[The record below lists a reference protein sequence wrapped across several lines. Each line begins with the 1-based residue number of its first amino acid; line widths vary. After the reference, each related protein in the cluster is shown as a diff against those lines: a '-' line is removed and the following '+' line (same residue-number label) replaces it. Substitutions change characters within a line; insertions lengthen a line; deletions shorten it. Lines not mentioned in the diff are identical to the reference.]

1 MALESYRYKISLSYI
16 HYGYE
21 IAIDP
26 QQIQYV
32 GIDRSFDSNNM
43 PVIAVSC
50 NIERDILDMMI
61 QNANDNIVELGIF
74 RYDAS
79 NQNDNITKKYIY
91 DRFIYFLGD
100 DISQTAE
107 LDYGNGQQHTREKY
121 KEVTMWLIQQ
131 DAVNNNRK
139 VINGIFKNATTNS
152 LILQITNYVGN
163 TVLEPVDY
171 DNKYEQIIIPPTNSI
186 SQYIAFLNNN
196 LSVFYDT
203 GYRFFIDLDMTY
215 IMSSSGKPV
224 QTKNQNIFTVE
235 INVTNIIPDEDS
247 ESGMIVDK
255 RNGKYIVNVPLANVN
270 FTKNNITNK
279 MVNKITTIDSSG
291 NVEEKTIEGN
301 DTRVT
306 SMMNKIVNL
315 SNNDQN
321 AINNIAADYELNNVF
336 LSITKNDLDA
346 SIFTMN
352 KEYIITMDEDHEE
365 YSGRYL
371 LSAVKQF
378 FVKQNDYCVMT
389 TILMFKK
396 I

>member
-107 LDYGNGQQHTREKY
+107 LDYGNGQQHTKERY

-196 LSVFYDT
+196 LSVFYHT
-203 GYRFFIDLDMTY
+203 GYRFFIDFDMTY

-306 SMMNKIVNL
+306 TMMNKIVNL

>member
-1 MALESYRYKISLSYI
+1 MALESYRYKVTLSYI
-16 HYGYE
+16 HFGYE

-32 GIDRSFDSNNM
+32 GIDRTFDSNNM
-43 PVIAVSC
+43 PVIAVNC

-61 QNANDNIVELGIF
+61 QNTNENIVELGVF

-79 NQNDNITKKYIY
+79 NQNDNITKKYFH

-107 LDYGNGQQHTREKY
+107 IDYGNGQEHTREKY

-152 LILQITNYVGN
+152 LILQITDYVGN

-171 DNKYEQIIIPPTNSI
+171 DNKYDQIIIPPTNSI
-186 SQYIAFLNNN
+186 AQYIAFLNNN

-203 GYRFFIDLDMTY
+203 GYRFFIDFDMTY
-215 IMSSSGKPV
+215 IVSSKGKPI

-247 ESGMIVDK
+247 ESGMVVDA
-255 RNGKYIVNVPLANVN
+255 RNGKYIMDVPLANIN
-270 FTKNNITNK
+270 FTKNNVTNK

-291 NVEEKTIEGN
+291 NVKEKLIEGN
-301 DTRVT
+301 DTNVT
-306 SMMNKIVNL
+306 TMMNKIVNL

-321 AINNIAADYELNNVF
+321 AINSITADYELNNVF

-378 FVKQNDYCVMT
+378 FVKQNEYFVMT

>member
-1 MALESYRYKISLSYI
+1 M
-16 HYGYE
+16 
-21 IAIDP
+21 
-26 QQIQYV
+26 
-32 GIDRSFDSNNM
+32 
-43 PVIAVSC
+43 
-50 NIERDILDMMI
+50 
-61 QNANDNIVELGIF
+61 IF

-79 NQNDNITKKYIY
+79 NQNDNITKKYFH

-107 LDYGNGQQHTREKY
+107 IDYGNGQEHTREKY

-152 LILQITNYVGN
+152 LILQITDYVGN

-171 DNKYEQIIIPPTNSI
+171 DNKYDQIIIPPTNSI
-186 SQYIAFLNNN
+186 AQYIAFLNNN

-203 GYRFFIDLDMTY
+203 GYRFFIDFDMTY
-215 IMSSSGKPV
+215 IVSSKGKPI

-247 ESGMIVDK
+247 ESGMVVDT
-255 RNGKYIVNVPLANVN
+255 RNGKYIMDVPLANIN
-270 FTKNNITNK
+270 FTKNNVTNK

-291 NVEEKTIEGN
+291 NVKEKLIEGN
-301 DTRVT
+301 DTNVT
-306 SMMNKIVNL
+306 TMMNKIVNL

-321 AINNIAADYELNNVF
+321 AINNITADYELNNVF

-378 FVKQNDYCVMT
+378 FVKQNEYFVMT
-389 TILMFKK
+389 TILLFKK

>member
-1 MALESYRYKISLSYI
+1 MSFESYRYKVTLSYI
-16 HYGYE
+16 HYGTE

-32 GIDRSFDSNNM
+32 GIDRSFDVQNM
-43 PVIAVSC
+43 PVIAVNC

-61 QNANDNIVELGIF
+61 QNTNDNIVELGIY

-79 NQNDNITKKYIY
+79 NQNDNITKKYIH
-91 DRFIYFLGD
+91 DRFIYFLSD
-100 DISQTAE
+100 DISPTAE
-107 LDYGNGQQHTREKY
+107 IDYGNGQEHTREKY

-152 LILQITNYVGN
+152 LILQITDYVGN

-171 DNKYEQIIIPPTNSI
+171 DNKYDQIIIPPTNTI
-186 SQYIAFLNNN
+186 AQYIEFLNNN

-203 GYRFFIDLDMTY
+203 HYRFFIDFDMTY
-215 IMSSSGKPV
+215 IMSSRGKPV

-247 ESGMIVDK
+247 ESGMVVDS
-255 RNGKYIVNVPLANVN
+255 RNGKYIMDIPLANLN
-270 FTKNNITNK
+270 FTKNNVTNK
-279 MVNKITTIDSSG
+279 MINKITTIDASG
-291 NVEEKTIEGN
+291 NVITKEIESN
-301 DTRVT
+301 DTNVT
-306 SMMNKIVNL
+306 TAMNKIVNL

-321 AINNIAADYELNNVF
+321 AINNITADYELNNVF

-346 SIFTMN
+346 SIFTIN
-352 KEYIITMDEDHEE
+352 KEYIINLDEDHEE
-365 YSGRYL
+365 YNGRYL

-378 FVKQNDYCVMT
+378 FVKQSEYFVMT
-389 TILMFKK
+389 TILQFKK
-396 I
+396 V